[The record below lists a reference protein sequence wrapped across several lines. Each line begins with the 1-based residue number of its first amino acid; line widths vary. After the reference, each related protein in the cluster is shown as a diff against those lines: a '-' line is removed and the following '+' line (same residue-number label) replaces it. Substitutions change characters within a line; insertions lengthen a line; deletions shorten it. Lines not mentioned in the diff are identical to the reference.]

1 VSRLFRNVLYNLAGQ
16 GLVVLLGFV
25 AVKFIYSRLGQDIFG
40 IIYFNQVLAL
50 VLTGALE
57 LGISSTTIREVS
69 GHRDAEPVYISRLI
83 RTASLF
89 YWSVGV
95 VIFAAIYLSAPWL
108 VAHWINLTVTNPET
122 ATTLIRILGVNAA
135 VALPKVLYASLF
147 RGLQRMEINNSI
159 DVGAS
164 ALQQLGI
171 VVLLPLGVKV
181 FGVASWIAM
190 SALLGTLAYTI
201 LAGRLFG
208 WRSLVPGYFKDVV
221 VRNLRFTGHMMSI
234 SVLTLIQTQA
244 DKVIVSKLLPVV
256 DLGIYGFASA
266 TVGRATLVATSISGA
281 AFPSLSSLFKTG
293 DRAELFSQYRKLHDL
308 ISFGCIP
315 IFAAIIFAA
324 LPAYGYLFSPS
335 VAQRLLLPTIFL
347 CVGYVMNAV
356 LTMPYTL
363 TLAMGRPQIASRLNL
378 LAIFV
383 VLPVTVVLIYWLGL
397 VGAGLSWVFY
407 HLFAYS
413 YMVPR
418 VCRECLEVPVLGW
431 YAHFL
436 KVAGTGGILYAL
448 AWWLIAVPT
457 SFSIPGL
464 AIAYVIA
471 SLVFVVAAY
480 FMIGPELK
488 TTVHALPGKLTLNR
502 AGSG

>member
-1 VSRLFRNVLYNLAGQ
+1 VSRLFRNVFYNLAGQ
-16 GLVVLLGFV
+16 GLVVLLGFF
-25 AVKFIYSRLGQDIFG
+25 AVKFIYGRLGQDIFG

-69 GHRDAEPVYISRLI
+69 AHHEDDPAYIAKLI

-95 VIFAAIYLSAPWL
+95 LIFAAIYLAAPWL
-108 VAHWINLTVTNPET
+108 VAHWINLTVTDPAT
-122 ATTLIRILGVNAA
+122 ATTLIRVLGINAA

-171 VVLLPLGVKV
+171 VVLLPLGANV
-181 FGVASWIAM
+181 FGVGSWIAM
-190 SALLGTLAYTI
+190 SALVGTLVYTV

-208 WRSLVPGYFKDVV
+208 WRSLVPGYFAEVV
-221 VRNLRFTGHMMSI
+221 ARNLRFTGHMMSI

-266 TVGRATLVATSISGA
+266 TVGRATLIATSISGA
-281 AFPSLSSLFKTG
+281 AFPSLSKLFQVG
-293 DRAELFSQYRKLHDL
+293 DRAGLMSQYRKLHDL
-308 ISFGCIP
+308 ISYGCIP

-324 LPAYGYLFSPS
+324 LPVYGYLFSPA
-335 VAQRLLLPTIFL
+335 VAQRLLPPTIFL
-347 CVGYVMNAV
+347 CIGYVMNAV

-378 LAIFV
+378 LALFV

-407 HLFAYS
+407 HVFAYS

-431 YAHFL
+431 YLAFL
-436 KVAGTGGILYAL
+436 KVAAAGGVAYAL

-457 SFSIPGL
+457 SFAIFGL
-464 AIAYVIA
+464 AIAYVIG
-471 SLVFVVAAY
+471 SIVFLAVAY
-480 FMIGPELK
+480 FLIGPELK
-488 TTVHALPGKLTLNR
+488 TTVHSLPGKLMLNR
-502 AGSG
+502 AGSA